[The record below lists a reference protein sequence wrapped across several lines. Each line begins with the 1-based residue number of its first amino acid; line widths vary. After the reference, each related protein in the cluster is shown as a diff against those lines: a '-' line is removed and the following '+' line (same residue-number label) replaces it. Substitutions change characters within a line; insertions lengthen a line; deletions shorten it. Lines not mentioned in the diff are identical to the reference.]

1 MRELTVHRYTSTRRK
16 PGPMARARAKRKR
29 ADDAVAK
36 AVRAACVERD
46 GYCRFGLPNSDRGD
60 VVVFGGGLYWTVCS
74 GPSQWAHMH
83 SRRRSQT
90 RNQAPN
96 VRHDTAHSFMACQRH
111 HDRYDNKST
120 PRLYVTALT
129 KAGADGPLKFRRGK

>member
-1 MRELTVHRYTSTRRK
+1 MRELTISRYTSTRRK
-16 PGPMARARAKRKR
+16 PGPTAKARAKRKR

-46 GYCRFGLPNSDRGD
+46 VWCRVCFNERILD
-60 VVVFGGGLYWTVCS
+60 VRTPGEAWLDCAGEPQWT
-74 GPSQWAHMH
+74 HMH

-90 RNQAPN
+90 RNQAAD
-96 VRHDTAHSFMACQRH
+96 VRHDTKHSFMACQYH
-111 HDRYDNKST
+111 HDQYDGRTK
-120 PRLYVTALT
+120 PRLFVTALT